1 MKKWVVG
8 VLLLA
13 ICNIA
18 LGETLTK
25 LDKQMVAARFSSEI
39 DFKDVALSDALSV
52 LSKSTGVTMVADSS
66 AKETAL
72 DLYIGRGKNLKEVV
86 DTLKVTNNLKTKV
99 VGDVLVFSKRS
110 GAAVGDNTLVGK
122 VTAEGYESGLN
133 GVSISLL
140 NSGLNPIKTQYKG
153 MFIMESVNPGI
164 YILKAEIPGYEVAGE
179 LIEVKGAQNNFIEI
193 QLKKEYPEGYTGT
206 GEPVDDSGVKGR
218 LLGQVRDESGGE
230 LITERI
236 TLKHAFPED
245 VKNVLESS
253 LREIEVAAFDKLNMV
268 IIKGTP
274 SNLVPAKKLIEDLD
288 TPLKQVRI
296 TAQILDVTDNL
307 FESLGFDWYYDSNGT
322 LPKDSNGN
330 TINQGTSGTG
340 LESLGRTLGIGNV
353 FSTNLSMVRTFNG
366 GDDVLGVAVN
376 MLQSTQDLAISAV
389 PSIVIVNGEEAEFKI
404 TDEVIVGQEEVEEDN
419 DITRTTPLF
428 EEAGLI
434 FKVKPTIR
442 EGVSE
447 EDTILLSVDTEVSNF
462 NLKDDGTTSNGGTFN
477 EDGGSK
483 SIRNITTRVTVKSGE
498 SLFIG
503 GLKRAEVANTVS
515 KVPLLGDLPGIG
527 FLFRKEGVSNEMRDI
542 FIKIKA
548 EIVTVDNAQT
558 DIDLK
563 GFKNTELHRMERDI
577 RDHRKI
583 YPRIPATPQI
593 LGTPNLFSE

>member
-25 LDKQMVAARFSSEI
+25 LDKKMVAARFSSEI

-66 AKETAL
+66 AKGTPL

-122 VTAEGYESGLN
+122 VTAEGYEGGLN

-164 YILKAEIPGYEVAGE
+164 YILKAEIPGYQTEGE

-193 QLKKEYPEGYTGT
+193 QLRKEYPEGYAGT
-206 GEPVDDSGVKGR
+206 GEPVDDSGISGR

-307 FESLGFDWYYDSNGT
+307 FENLGFDWYYDSNGN
-322 LPKDSNGN
+322 LPSGSDS
-330 TINQGTSGTG
+330 TGTSGTG
-340 LESLGRTLGIGNV
+340 LINKTTLGLGNAYSTSIG
-353 FSTNLSMVRTFNG
+353 MVKTFNG

-442 EGVSE
+442 EGVVD

-462 NLKDDGTTSNGGTFN
+462 NLKDVGDDTENGGTFN

-515 KVPLLGDLPGIG
+515 KVPILGDLPGIG

-548 EIVTVDNAQT
+548 EIVTVDNAQS
-558 DIDLK
+558 DIDLN
-563 GFKNTELHRMERDI
+563 GFKSKELHRMERDI